1 MLLKQDMQQ
10 HYGMQQKPHHQ
21 SMDIL
26 YDNHGQSRKSNHHQ
40 PQPPSQGVHHNSH
53 FGMGSGQSEIGS
65 DAMAYFNETL
75 DLSHEDIQKTLSAN
89 MPTANGGAVSAGG
102 VVPGIS
108 PELNPM
114 DFMDNV
120 AMCEVSHASV
130 HDEDLFVNL
139 DAFDMFVEFS
149 EFESQQQQ
157 QKNSLVTL
165 SSTNTPITTGV
176 TDALLV
182 SSNNTNPNHSV
193 DDYQLVGAVT
203 NCSPKNQLISDFSP
217 EWAYPEGG
225 VKVLVTG
232 PWTTTSSYVVL
243 FDSFP
248 VPTTL
253 VQNGVLRCYCPAHD
267 VGLVSLQVAREGN
280 IISDSVVF
288 EYKAMPKTETAIAEG
303 STSDGLYKFNLLNR
317 LEALD
322 ERMQIKSEAD
332 ELVSFAITV
341 YFHDS
346 DLTVFCFISIS
357 SQRIPFCSTS
367 RTLRIDW

>member
-1 MLLKQDMQQ
+1 
-10 HYGMQQKPHHQ
+10 MQQKPHHQ

-26 YDNHGQSRKSNHHQ
+26 FDSSHGQSRKSHA
-40 PQPPSQGVHHNSH
+40 H

-89 MPTANGGAVSAGG
+89 MPTSANGTVVVGGGGG
-102 VVPGIS
+102 VTGIIPS
-108 PELNPM
+108 ELNPM

-120 AMCEVSHASV
+120 AMCEVSNASV
-130 HDEDLFVNL
+130 PDEDLFVNL

-149 EFESQQQQ
+149 EFEQQQQ
-157 QKNSLVTL
+157 HHKNASTL
-165 SSTNTPITTGV
+165 STGATMTTTSTGV

-182 SSNNTNPNHSV
+182 STNNNSDSV
-193 DDYQLVGAVT
+193 DEYQLSATTLNLPGKMQVIT
-203 NCSPKNQLISDFSP
+203 DFSP

-232 PWTTTSSYVVL
+232 PWSASSSYVVL

-248 VPTTL
+248 VPTAL

-280 IISDSVVF
+280 IVSDSVVF
-288 EYKAMPKTETAIAEG
+288 EYKAMPKVETVVTEGT
-303 STSDGLYKFNLLNR
+303 STDGLYKFNLLNR

-322 ERMQIKSEAD
+322 ERMQIKSEPD
-332 ELVSFAITV
+332 ELVSV
-341 YFHDS
+341 K
-346 DLTVFCFISIS
+346 
-357 SQRIPFCSTS
+357 
-367 RTLRIDW
+367 